1 MEGRLPM
8 RAKGHSLY
16 SGWTIFAVL
25 IVLSAIAAAGLWG
38 TRMALLENAGAMGYA
53 LTKSYAADEEK
64 NIENYE
70 TVVRMGMAHL
80 REMDAEELSDEEA
93 EQRILYF
100 FENALEKAGGDTIA
114 AYAIYKGKI
123 VATIPFE
130 GMEDYNYQE
139 TEWYQRALEA
149 EGQVSFTNAYLNRAT
164 GDRVVSV
171 SAVDSD
177 TGNTVIIDLFPR
189 NFEESHS
196 GLELMEGGAYYL
208 CDEKGQILFYR
219 APFEVDEEGIQDYA
233 MDICNQIQ
241 SGEMEASGNRMRDM
255 NNKARGVYYYQS
267 DNGWLCILTLP
278 HSTLLQGMYGIV
290 LWYGFILLLF
300 LGATGI
306 LLIKDKKLKK
316 SMENTSKTIRALGN
330 SYYALY
336 RLDLKEGSY
345 EMIKGSADLH
355 TTIPKEGEYKI
366 LLNALMEFL
375 DKDTGEDFAKSF
387 SMENIRNL
395 SGERATDYGGDFLRK
410 INGQY
415 RWINVRLLLNE
426 SLSQGEAVLCFRQV
440 EEEKQRQLSH
450 TRLLEDALE
459 AADASEKSQ
468 MKFFA
473 NMSHDMRT
481 PLNVIIGMAEL
492 AKNPDCTRE
501 KVRDYLEKISNS
513 SKQLL
518 NLINDI
524 LEMSRLE
531 KGHVSLE
538 EKTFDLCES
547 VKICTLPF
555 KEKAEIEGKNF
566 YLEVEAVNSMVQG
579 DPFRLTQILNNLLSN
594 ALKFTSPGDSI
605 TLKMREDG
613 GGNSNYIFIVE
624 DTGAGMSEGFLPKL
638 FEPYERETRF
648 GARNVTGTGL
658 GMSIVKSLVSQMG
671 GLITVESVLGKGSR
685 FVLSIPFMPGKEIE
699 PETNR
704 PVTEGTLKGKRILVA
719 EDNALNME
727 IVTEILEEQG
737 VEVIQAY
744 DGRQALEL
752 FKESEL
758 FSFDAV
764 LMDMQMPEM
773 DGCQST
779 RAIRR
784 LLREDAG
791 KIPIIALTAN
801 VFAEDIARTAQAGM
815 NAHLAKPID
824 VEMLCST
831 LKELTAPL
839 KNKKDKD

>member
-1 MEGRLPM
+1 MEGKLPM
-8 RAKGHSLY
+8 RRSGHSLY
-16 SGWTIFAVL
+16 NGWTIFAVL

-38 TRMALLENAGAMGYA
+38 TRMALLENAGAMGNA

-80 REMDAEELSDEEA
+80 KEIDAEELSDEEI
-93 EQRILYF
+93 EERILYF
-100 FENALEKAGGDTIA
+100 FENALEKAGGEDIA
-114 AYAIYKGKI
+114 AYAMYKGKI

-130 GMEDYNYQE
+130 GMEDYDYQAMD
-139 TEWYQRALEA
+139 WYQQALAA
-149 EGQVSFTNAYLNRAT
+149 EGQVSFTNAYQNRMT
-164 GDRVVSV
+164 GEQVVSV

-177 TGNTVIIDLFPR
+177 TGNAIIIDLFPR

-208 CDEKGQILFYR
+208 CDEEGQLLFYR
-219 APFEVDEEGIQDYA
+219 APFEVDEKAIQDYA

-241 SGEMEASGNRMRDM
+241 SGEMKASGNRMRDM
-255 NNKARGVYYYQS
+255 SNKPRGVYYYQS
-267 DNGWLCILTLP
+267 NNGWLCILTLP

-290 LWYGFILLLF
+290 WWYGFILLFF
-300 LGATGI
+300 LIATGI

-316 SMENTSKTIRALGN
+316 SMENTNKTIRALGN

-336 RLDLKEGSY
+336 RLDLKKGSY

-355 TTIPKEGEYKI
+355 TTISKEGDYQV

-375 DKDTGEDFAKSF
+375 DKETGEDFAKSF
-387 SMENIRNL
+387 SIENIRKL

-415 RWINVRLLLNE
+415 RWINVRLLFNE

-501 KVRDYLEKISNS
+501 KVLDYLEKIGNS

-524 LEMSRLE
+524 LEVSRLE

-538 EKTFDLCES
+538 EKTFDICES
-547 VKICTLPF
+547 VRSCTLPF
-555 KEKAEIEGKNF
+555 KEKAENEGKNF
-566 YLEVEAVNSMVQG
+566 YLEVDAVNSVVQG

-594 ALKFTSPGDSI
+594 AIKFTKPGDSI
-605 TLKMREDG
+605 IVKMREDG
-613 GGNSNYIFIVE
+613 GGNSNYIFTVQ
-624 DTGAGMSEGFLPKL
+624 DTGVGMSEGFLPKL

-648 GARNVTGTGL
+648 GARYVTGTGL

-671 GLITVESVLGKGSR
+671 GLITVESVLGKGST

-699 PETNR
+699 PEIQ
-704 PVTEGTLKGKRILVA
+704 PIVTEGNLNGKHILVA
-719 EDNALNME
+719 EDNSLNME
-727 IVTEILEEQG
+727 IVTELLEEQG
-737 VEVIQAY
+737 VEVVQAF

-752 FKESEL
+752 FKKSPP

-779 RAIRR
+779 RAIRK
-784 LLREDAG
+784 LPREDAG

-824 VEMLCST
+824 IEMLCST
-831 LKELTAPL
+831 LRELTA